1 MKASKY
7 ELTILV
13 PVYNEERTL
22 QAILERVTSLPI
34 KKYEVIIVNDAS
46 KDSSP
51 KIIRRFLKKFKS
63 PNVNLLEFSHETN
76 QGKGAAIQTGIKAA
90 SGEYFVIQDADLE
103 YSPEELPGLL
113 STAKIGGYRAIY
125 GSRFM
130 GNISNMAPANYVANR
145 FYNILLKLLYRVS
158 ITDMHTC
165 YKMVKTDLLR
175 DLHIT
180 ANGFDYATELV
191 SKLLKRDVVIHE
203 MPISFSGRS
212 KKDGKKIDLM
222 DGIECL
228 YKLLRYKYFDNDILF
243 REKSTTFG
251 RFMLVGVVGFLVN
264 YTILAS
270 ITELKLLDYLSAEIL
285 AALVALHVTFALH
298 DRWTYRLHTPVGTAK
313 LSLKARYAA
322 YLASNGFGAFM
333 TVVFFGFLFMYIN
346 RLPALLIA
354 AVAGIVWNYLM
365 NTYVIWRPKKRSS

>member
-7 ELTILV
+7 ELTILI
-13 PVYNEERTL
+13 PVYNEERTVR
-22 QAILERVTSLPI
+22 AILERATSLPI
-34 KKYEVIIVNDAS
+34 KKYELIVVNDAS
-46 KDSSP
+46 KDSSL
-51 KIIRRFLKKFKS
+51 KIIKKFIKEFKS
-63 PNVNLLEFSHETN
+63 TSVKVSEYSHKTN
-76 QGKGAAIQTGIKAA
+76 QGKGAAIQTGINVAQ
-90 SGEYFVIQDADLE
+90 GEYFVIQDADLE
-103 YSPEELPGLL
+103 YSPEELPKLL
-113 STAKIGGYRAIY
+113 SAAKSGGYRAIY

-130 GNISNMAPANYVANR
+130 GSISNMAPANYVANR
-145 FYNILLKLLYRVS
+145 FYNIMLRFLYGVS

-165 YKMVKTDLLR
+165 YKMVRTDILR
-175 DLHIT
+175 ELRMT
-180 ANGFDYATELV
+180 AEGFDYATELV
-191 SKLLKRDVVIHE
+191 SKLLKRDIEIHE

-228 YKLLRYKYFDNDILF
+228 YKLLRYKYFDNDKLF

-264 YTILAS
+264 YTILS
-270 ITELKLLDYLSAEIL
+270 SMTELKLLDYLSAEIL
-285 AALVALHVTFALH
+285 AAAVALHVTFALH

-313 LSLKARYAA
+313 LSLKARYAT

-346 RLPALLIA
+346 RLPALLLA
-354 AVAGIVWNYLM
+354 AIAGIVWNYLM
-365 NTYVIWRPKKRSS
+365 NTYVIWRPKRQKT